1 MLGATVELQ
10 IGYEVFSFHTVIEKC
25 HAPISGQLF
34 NFTFQFSC
42 MKNIILISLLILSS
56 CGGTLTDEQRRKARE
71 SMEQG
76 QLRRVTD
83 AEMTDAS
90 FAMGRALTELI
101 EKKDPLLM
109 NRIFLDS
116 LEKVYAV
123 KILSMLPGDSTSRAV
138 ESQIIEAYI
147 AGAGQ
152 VELNDN
158 IQKLGKDSILYTKPL
173 LRDRPDGSV
182 EFSKALG
189 IRMAKK
195 EIVLSIKD

>member
-1 MLGATVELQ
+1 
-10 IGYEVFSFHTVIEKC
+10 
-25 HAPISGQLF
+25 
-34 NFTFQFSC
+34 

-76 QLRRVTD
+76 QLKRVTD
-83 AEMTDAS
+83 AEMTEAS

-109 NRIFLDS
+109 NRVFLDS

-123 KILSMLPGDSTSRAV
+123 KILSMLPCDSTSRAV

-158 IQKLGKDSILYTKPL
+158 IQKFGRDSVLYTKPL

>member
-1 MLGATVELQ
+1 
-10 IGYEVFSFHTVIEKC
+10 
-25 HAPISGQLF
+25 
-34 NFTFQFSC
+34 
-42 MKNIILISLLILSS
+42 MKSIILIAFIILTA

-71 SMEQG
+71 AIDQG
-76 QLRRVTD
+76 QLKRVTD
-83 AEMTDAS
+83 AEMTEAS
-90 FAMGRALTELI
+90 YALGRALTELI

-116 LEKVYAV
+116 LEKAHAV

-158 IQKLGKDSILYTKPL
+158 IQKLEKDSILYTKPL